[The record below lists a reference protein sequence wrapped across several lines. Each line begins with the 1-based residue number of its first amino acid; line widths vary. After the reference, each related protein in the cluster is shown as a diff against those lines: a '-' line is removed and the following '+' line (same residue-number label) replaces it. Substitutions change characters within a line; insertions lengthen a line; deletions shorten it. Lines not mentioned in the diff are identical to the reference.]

1 MSADAQFV
9 LGLDLDGVTG
19 DYDDSFKK
27 VVARECGVKVEDL
40 PPPAHWDYAKSWPGV
55 IEDLEHF
62 LHLHQL
68 AVNEGMFRTME
79 AMPGAHENLW
89 KLSDAG
95 VFIRVVTH
103 RLIKPGTHRQVV
115 ADTIDFLDRQMP
127 SGRKLVPYRDLCF
140 VGRKSQIASD
150 VFLDDAPHNIVS
162 LREAGHYAITMDQ
175 SYNRDLPGP
184 RARNWDEAHDL
195 ILARKAEV
203 EAAQAAA

>member
-1 MSADAQFV
+1 MSASAQFV

-19 DYDDSFKK
+19 DYDASFKQ
-27 VVARECGVKVEDL
+27 VVARECGVRVEDL
-40 PPPAHWDYAKSWPGV
+40 PPPAYWDYAKSWPGV
-55 IEDLEHF
+55 IENLEHF
-62 LHLHQL
+62 LHLHQM

-79 AMPGAHENLW
+79 LLPGAHENLW

-115 ADTIDFLDRQMP
+115 ADTIDFLDRDMED
-127 SGRKLVPYRDLCF
+127 GRKAVPYRDLCF
-140 VGRKSQIASD
+140 AGHKSHIDCD
-150 VFLDDAPHNIVS
+150 VFIDDAPHNIVA
-162 LREAGHYAITMDQ
+162 LREAGHYAIVMDQ

-184 RARNWDEAHDL
+184 RALDWNQAHDL

-203 EAAQAAA
+203 EAEQSAA